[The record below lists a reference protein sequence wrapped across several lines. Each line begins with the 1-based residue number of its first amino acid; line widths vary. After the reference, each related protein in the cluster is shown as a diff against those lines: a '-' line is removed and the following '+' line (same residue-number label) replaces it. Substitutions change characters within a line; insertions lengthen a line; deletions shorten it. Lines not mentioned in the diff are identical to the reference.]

1 MMTWLEVLKVSNSHV
16 WPRVGHDLVPT
27 LTLSSPSVHDQYFVP
42 SPELELW
49 QNVGLFS
56 WPPVSGI
63 SNTMSQNVGGSE
75 REAEIIMF
83 FCEKSVFDIMSWFAI
98 CHVSFQ
104 NIQTNMNH
112 ANTSQ
117 ARLGPQQT
125 QFLRWISQFLKIFPR
140 PIYWKWLY
148 YNSHIQEKLFARK
161 LLHVQTNLGIR
172 FLHLANMNINQRWDS
187 PFSTLPE
194 FLFSR
199 VRLVSLCMFV
209 NK

>member
-98 CHVSFQ
+98 CRVSFQ
-104 NIQTNMNH
+104 KHSNKHESCKHESGQTRPP
-112 ANTSQ
+112 ANTIFTMNFS
-117 ARLGPQQT
+117 
-125 QFLRWISQFLKIFPR
+125 ISQNFP
-140 PIYWKWLY
+140 
-148 YNSHIQEKLFARK
+148 
-161 LLHVQTNLGIR
+161 QTNL
-172 FLHLANMNINQRWDS
+172 LKM
-187 PFSTLPE
+187 TLLQLTYSGEIICKKIASCPNE
-194 FLFSR
+194 SR
-199 VRLVSLCMFV
+199 H
-209 NK
+209 

>member
-1 MMTWLEVLKVSNSHV
+1 MTWSPH
-16 WPRVGHDLVPT
+16 WHWAHRVFMTNISFHL
-27 LTLSSPSVHDQYFVP
+27 PSWSCDKMLDYFH
-42 SPELELW
+42 
-49 QNVGLFS
+49 GLLY
-56 WPPVSGI
+56 PASGT

-83 FCEKSVFDIMSWFAI
+83 FLKNHISTSCPGLRSVVFHFK
-98 CHVSFQ
+98 

-125 QFLRWISQFLKIFPR
+125 QFLRWISQFLKISPR

-172 FLHLANMNINQRWDS
+172 FLHPTNMNINQRWDS
-187 PFSTLPE
+187 PFSTLPD
-194 FLFSR
+194 FCL
-199 VRLVSLCMFV
+199 VVCLVSLCMFV

>member
-1 MMTWLEVLKVSNSHV
+1 M
-16 WPRVGHDLVPT
+16 
-27 LTLSSPSVHDQYFVP
+27 TLSPHWHWAHRVFMTNISFHLPSWSCDKMLDYFHGP
-42 SPELELW
+42 LYPA
-49 QNVGLFS
+49 
-56 WPPVSGI
+56 PA
-63 SNTMSQNVGGSE
+63 TKGGSE

-83 FCEKSVFDIMSWFAI
+83 YKNQISISCPDLWSVMFHFK
-98 CHVSFQ
+98 

-117 ARLGPQQT
+117 ARPGPQQT
-125 QFLRWISQFLKIFPR
+125 QFLRRISQFLKIFPR

-172 FLHLANMNINQRWDS
+172 FLHPTNMHINQRCDS
-187 PFSTLPE
+187 HFSTLPD
-194 FLFSR
+194 FLFS
-199 VRLVSLCMFV
+199 LVSLCMLLHWLE